1 MIIIMAVNNEHYIN
15 KTFEHDRDKFEK
27 NITLQSRAFL
37 IADEIAKGTPYR
49 QIVAKYMN
57 EWGVSYNY
65 MHSIITESINM
76 FNGDEVYRKM
86 KDINNE
92 RLTDIYQEARK
103 NGDLDVAIK
112 AVDKL
117 NKANGVYDDKP
128 VVAVQADD
136 SNIVITFGGQ
146 DMNTIQ
152 AQMKSKS
159 EDVPFNEVDNLIQN
173 VLDKNE
179 DE

>member
-1 MIIIMAVNNEHYIN
+1 MSNKEHYIH

-27 NITLQSRAFL
+27 GMTLNARAFL
-37 IADEIAKGTPYR
+37 VANEISQGVPYR
-49 QIVAKYMN
+49 QIVSKYMN

-65 MHSIITESINM
+65 MHSIITESLNM
-76 FNGDEVYRKM
+76 FAGDEVYRKM
-86 KDINNE
+86 KDINLE
-92 RLTDIYQEARK
+92 RLTDIYQQARTQ
-103 NGDLDVAIK
+103 GDLDAAIK

-117 NKANGVYDDKP
+117 NKTAGVYDDKP

-136 SNIVITFGGQ
+136 SNITITFGGQ
-146 DMNTIQ
+146 DINTVQ

-159 EDVPFNEVDNLIQN
+159 EDVPFSEVDTIIQN
-173 VLDKNE
+173 VLDKKE